1 MVLVSYLASLLAAWQ
16 SCHHQPVVF
25 WITIKLAS
33 PCRAVIHYTQSNFFW
48 HWLLTMNTAPQHWS
62 AANNAVVLLLIDFYV
77 LPTTRLKLGCWI
89 KPGPMQMFPGL
100 RAAAAVTVVKCLNT
114 GYLRSSYNDRLN
126 AWSCNLDFRP
136 DGKFNW
142 IVSPSEDCEELLG
155 FYPTPAPAIRACQ
168 PGAGAAISAVFTSSV
183 LHIILCVLWLT
194 PARGRERHDNMTAWH
209 SSCRPYPLTSH
220 I

>member
-1 MVLVSYLASLLAAWQ
+1 
-16 SCHHQPVVF
+16 
-25 WITIKLAS
+25 
-33 PCRAVIHYTQSNFFW
+33 
-48 HWLLTMNTAPQHWS
+48 
-62 AANNAVVLLLIDFYV
+62 
-77 LPTTRLKLGCWI
+77 
-89 KPGPMQMFPGL
+89 MFPGL

-194 PARGRERHDNMTAWH
+194 PPRSRVRHESMTLLMSTVSTDITYLDITSYTSVDG
-209 SSCRPYPLTSH
+209 SSGSKTFHKS
-220 I
+220 IFKSI